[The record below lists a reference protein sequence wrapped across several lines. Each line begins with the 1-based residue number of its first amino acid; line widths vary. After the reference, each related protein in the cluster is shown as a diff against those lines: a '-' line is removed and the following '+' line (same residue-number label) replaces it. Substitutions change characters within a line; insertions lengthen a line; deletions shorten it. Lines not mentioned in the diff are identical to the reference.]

1 MLTLLARRIGPLGWH
16 VEIYAAS
23 QVIAALANE
32 IGALDVPVVLDH
44 FAMIQT
50 SKGMAQRDLPPIV
63 DLLRSGHAYIKLSAP
78 YRISQGAP
86 NYDDVRPLVRHLA
99 EANPARIVCASDEPG
114 ENRPP

>member
-1 MLTLLARRIGPLGWH
+1 
-16 VEIYAAS
+16 
-23 QVIAALANE
+23 
-32 IGALDVPVVLDH
+32 
-44 FAMIQT
+44 
-50 SKGMAQRDLPPIV
+50 MAQRGLPPIV

-78 YRISQGAP
+78 FRISQGAP